1 MQIPLFISHRVP
13 HSARHLYLQLTTT
26 PKSNT
31 VAVCGLPTPEE
42 KHAVIMCRFAH
53 YCIVQMDR
61 ICSQLENSLGD
72 GTKDLR
78 LRVGLHSGPTTAGVL
93 RGEKARFQ
101 LFGDTVN
108 TAARMES
115 TSKPGF
121 IQVSQKTADYL
132 VAKGKQQ
139 WLRPRSDLVNAKGKG
154 VLQTYF
160 VDPGTRPE
168 SVHTWNHH
176 TSTDVTDDKD
186 DAQLEE

>member
-1 MQIPLFISHRVP
+1 MAIIDYGCELTLSFS
-13 HSARHLYLQLTTT
+13 SYCLLY
-26 PKSNT
+26 PT

-53 YCIVQMDR
+53 YCIVHMDR
-61 ICSQLENSLGD
+61 ICSQLEDSLGP

-121 IQVSQKTADYL
+121 IQVSQTTADYL
-132 VAKGKQQ
+132 VAKGKQR

-168 SVHTWNHH
+168 SVHTWNHDH
-176 TSTDVTDDKD
+176 NTNSVSTDDKD
-186 DAQLEE
+186 DSLVEE